1 MTSVDE
7 TEIARLTRER
17 DEARWAATCDVCLG
31 DPLPGTRGCICGGT
45 GKLADTALGLRE
57 ELARADNRAVAAEKE
72 RDEAREER
80 DRARR
85 DHGGACHL
93 VAKMHHAAT
102 GAVTGPARGV
112 VEDVAGV
119 RARLLAAESRAERL
133 AEALRH
139 AGSPYADPLDTQTC
153 PRCSGHGVVPLEV
166 TAADLRRRLLAV
178 AAFCRHE
185 TMCNQVVYGEPCTC
199 GLDALL
205 TLPRV
210 RAAERKERGKEKER
224 EAHIAEISTRETLND
239 D

>member
-1 MTSVDE
+1 MTPAEEANAVIMEATQTIVDMRE
-7 TEIARLTRER
+7 QIARLTRER

-72 RDEAREER
+72 LRIGNAKLVAAEAR
-80 DRARR
+80 
-85 DHGGACHL
+85 
-93 VAKMHHAAT
+93 
-102 GAVTGPARGV
+102 
-112 VEDVAGV
+112 
-119 RARLLAAESRAERL
+119 
-133 AEALRH
+133 

-210 RAAERKERGKEKER
+210 RAAEREERGKEKGEDR
-224 EAHIAEISTRETLND
+224 GSY
-239 D
+239 